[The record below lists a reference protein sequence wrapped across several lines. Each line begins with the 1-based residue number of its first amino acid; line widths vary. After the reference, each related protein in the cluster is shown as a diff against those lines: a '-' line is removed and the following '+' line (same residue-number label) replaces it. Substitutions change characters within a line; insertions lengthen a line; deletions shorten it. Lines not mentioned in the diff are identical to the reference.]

1 MAQLWVDAF
10 SGLSGDLWVGGF
22 LALGV
27 PEPELRAVLRR
38 LPFDDLDLRVEAV
51 MRCGVQG
58 LKASVLIGGRVDAG
72 GPRLELPQGAKRA
85 LRRHVVPKPGA
96 HVHGLRWVEVDAL
109 LRDRLDPRIAEVAR
123 GAFLKLAQAEA
134 RVHGMPLEEVHFHEV
149 GVKDS
154 IADVALAASGWVL
167 LGEPA
172 VHVGPVALGTGRT
185 PMAHGNYPIPGP
197 ATLNLLDGF
206 ELVPGAAPDGKELT
220 TPTGAALAAQLA
232 TSRRAPRRFI
242 PRRSAFAAGG
252 WDFPD
257 SPNVARFVLGEVP
270 GADQALLQVE
280 TNLDDA
286 TPQQVAHAQ
295 ARLLQAG
302 ALDAWVTAAT
312 FKKGRSGWVLGM
324 IVEPSKTEALTQ
336 VLVAEL
342 PTLGLRMWPLQRLE
356 AERAFIATDVEGQ
369 AVAVKEGRWPGTTTR
384 QPEFEDAARAAK
396 ALGKP
401 LREVQASAKRRKG

>member
-27 PEPELRAVLRR
+27 PEADLRAVLRS
-38 LPFDDLDLRVEAV
+38 LPFEDLDLRVDTV

-72 GPRLELPQGAKRA
+72 GPHLELPPGAKRA
-85 LRRHVVPKPGA
+85 LRRHVKTQPGA

-109 LRDRLDPRIAEVAR
+109 LKERLEPRIAAVAR
-123 GAFLKLAQAEA
+123 GAFERLAQAEA
-134 RVHGMPLEEVHFHEV
+134 KVHGMPLAEVHFHEV

-154 IADVALAASGWVL
+154 IADVALAAAGWVR
-167 LGEPA
+167 LGEPS
-172 VHVGPVALGTGRT
+172 VHVGPIALGTGRT

-197 ATLNLLDGF
+197 ATLFLLDGF
-206 ELVPGAAPDGKELT
+206 DLVPGAAPDGKELT

-232 TSRRAPRRFI
+232 SSKRAPWRFI
-242 PRRSAFAAGG
+242 PAKSAFAAGG

-257 SPNVARFVLGEVP
+257 SPNVARFILGEVP
-270 GADQALLQVE
+270 GGNAALLQVE

-295 ARLLQAG
+295 ARLMEAG
-302 ALDAWVTAAT
+302 ALDVWVTAAT

-324 IVEPSKTEALTQ
+324 ILEPSKVEPLTQ
-336 VLVAEL
+336 LLVAEL

-356 AERAFIATDVEGQ
+356 AERSFSAAEVEGQ
-369 AVAVKEGRWPGTTTR
+369 AIAVKEGRWPGATTR
-384 QPEFEDAARAAK
+384 QPEFEDAKAAAK

-401 LREVQASAKRRKG
+401 LREVQKAAKRGKA